1 MDQGIDSIGR
11 YYPWVHHSFLV
22 VVDPR
27 IIPILI
33 PMNGHSNRCLRY
45 ECRAWASVLAFA
57 SSRDLDFP
65 PKWAPRMWGR
75 LGESRFQ
82 GLAKR
87 RAGHAVGA
95 GQNEILQATG
105 FKQAPHARSIRRK
118 RVIAYKAQLK
128 PRHAHTTEV

>member
-1 MDQGIDSIGR
+1 MAIRIDALGMSAEPGPR
-11 YYPWVHHSFLV
+11 YLHSPV
-22 VVDPR
+22 PGTW
-27 IIPILI
+27 IS
-33 PMNGHSNRCLRY
+33 H
-45 ECRAWASVLAFA
+45 
-57 SSRDLDFP
+57 
-65 PKWAPRMWGR
+65 PRMWGR